1 MLKRLEITQCSQILK
16 LLPLSVYFTGFY
28 QASEVDW
35 PCLVSNQWKRS
46 IGRQESLTFTLYAK
60 SAICF
65 VAAERSLCHLYC
77 DFVCLFYKLSINS
90 ETLWTLFI
98 IEAYLCNLIVL
109 PARQYNFDKTVLYH
123 YNVGITIIV
132 IRPTLFGLLN
142 ET

>member
-1 MLKRLEITQCSQILK
+1 MSSTTQIISI
-16 LLPLSVYFTGFY
+16 SVYSAGLY

-35 PCLVSNQWKRS
+35 SCLVSNRWKRS

-109 PARQYNFDKTVLYH
+109 PARQYNFDKIVLYH

-132 IRPTLFGLLN
+132 IRPTLFELLN